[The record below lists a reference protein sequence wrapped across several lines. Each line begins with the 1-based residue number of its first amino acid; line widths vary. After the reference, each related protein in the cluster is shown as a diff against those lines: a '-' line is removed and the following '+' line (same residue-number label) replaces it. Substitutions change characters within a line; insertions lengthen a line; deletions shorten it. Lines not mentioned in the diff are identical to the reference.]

1 MMRLLIIVWVAV
13 ISFTLACAPTII
25 EGRKIDPVKVKQMQ
39 PGVTK
44 VATVEELFGKP
55 DKIENLPTGE
65 EMYIYGYEIK
75 NPHWWTV
82 DEVNKQRLEV
92 VLKDGVVQK
101 YKLRTEG
108 KEVVLKQ

>member
-1 MMRLLIIVWVAV
+1 MRILVIVLAAV
-13 ISFTLACAPTII
+13 LSLTLACAPTII
-25 EGRKIDPVKVKQMQ
+25 EGRKIDPAKVKQMQ

-55 DKIENLPTGE
+55 DKIEKLPTGE
-65 EMYIYGYEIK
+65 EMYVYGYEVK

-82 DEVNKQRLEV
+82 DQVNKQRLEV
-92 VLKDGVVQK
+92 VLKNGVVQK

-108 KEVVLKQ
+108 KEAVLTQ

>member
-1 MMRLLIIVWVAV
+1 MRVLIIVLAAV
-13 ISFTLACAPTII
+13 LSLTLACAPTII
-25 EGRKIDPVKVKQMQ
+25 EGRKIDATKVKQMQ

-44 VATVEELFGKP
+44 VAAVEELFGKP

-65 EMYIYGYEIK
+65 EMYIYGYEVK

-82 DEVNKQRLEV
+82 DQVSKQRLEV
-92 VLKDGVVQK
+92 VLKNGIVQK

-108 KEVVLKQ
+108 KEVVLTQ

>member
-1 MMRLLIIVWVAV
+1 MRVVIIFLAAV
-13 ISFTLACAPTII
+13 LSLTLACAPTII
-25 EGRKIDPVKVKQMQ
+25 EGRKIDPAKVKQMQ

-55 DKIENLPTGE
+55 DKVENLPTGE
-65 EMYIYGYEIK
+65 QMYIYGYEVK
-75 NPHWWTV
+75 NPLWWTI
-82 DEVNKQRLEV
+82 DEVEKQRLEV
-92 VLKDGVVQK
+92 VLKNGIVQK

>member
-1 MMRLLIIVWVAV
+1 MKGLIIIWAA
-13 ISFTLACAPTII
+13 IFSLTLACAPSII
-25 EGRKIDPVKVKQMQ
+25 EGRKIDPAKVKQMQ

-55 DKIENLPTGE
+55 DKVEKLPTGE
-65 EMYIYGYEIK
+65 DMYVYGYELK

-82 DEVNKQRLEV
+82 DEVSKQRLEV

-108 KEVVLKQ
+108 KEAVLRQ

>member
-1 MMRLLIIVWVAV
+1 MRMLVIVLAAV
-13 ISFTLACAPTII
+13 ISLTLACAPTII

-39 PGVTK
+39 PGITK

-55 DKIENLPTGE
+55 DKVENLPTGE
-65 EMYIYGYEIK
+65 QMYIYGYEVK
-75 NPHWWTV
+75 NPHWWTINEF
-82 DEVNKQRLEV
+82 DKQRLEV